1 MKNNSIL
8 EYYKARA
15 RLAQSIDYL
24 DALIEEASEEIE
36 DNNEYIELY
45 EYCMELIRRA

>member
-15 RLAQSIDYL
+15 RLAQSIDDL

-36 DNNEYIELY
+36 NNDEYIEFY
-45 EYCMELIRRA
+45 EFCMDIARR

>member
-15 RLAQSIDYL
+15 RLTQSIDDL
-24 DALIEEASEEIE
+24 DALVEEASEEIE
-36 DNNEYIELY
+36 DNNEYIEFY
-45 EYCMELIRRA
+45 EFCMDIVRR

>member
-1 MKNNSIL
+1 MKNIL

-24 DALIEEASEEIE
+24 DALIEEASEVIE
-36 DNNEYIELY
+36 DNDEYIEFY
-45 EYCMELIRRA
+45 EFCMNIVRR

>member
-24 DALIEEASEEIE
+24 EALIEEASEEIE
-36 DNNEYIELY
+36 DNNEYTEFY
-45 EYCMELIRRA
+45 EFCMDIVRR